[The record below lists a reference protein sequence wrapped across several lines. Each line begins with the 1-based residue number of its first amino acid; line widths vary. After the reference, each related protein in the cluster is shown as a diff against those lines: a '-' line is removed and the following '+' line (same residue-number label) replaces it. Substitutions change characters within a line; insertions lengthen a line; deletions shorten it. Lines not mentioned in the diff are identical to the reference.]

1 VQIRRLGLLKDYAV
15 QGRVESLAGRIAFVN
30 VFPLTFREFASFS
43 GLSIKGEA
51 DILDYESIKK
61 FYQDNSLLKERI
73 QNVYNEYLEVGGFP
87 EWFKVKNRN
96 IWYKTLEDYIALIL
110 FRDIISIFPVKDAAL
125 LEKLVRETAQLST
138 NRFSYL
144 NLSNRLDADRV
155 SVKNYLH
162 YLQSSMLIF
171 LSEVYS
177 GSKSMSERKEKK
189 IYLWE
194 EGLRKALSLDGDNAK
209 AVENVVAWHLFK
221 KGSKSRV
228 FYRPYY
234 WRDITE
240 VDYVYYDG
248 KVLLPVEVKYGSKVS
263 GSSLKGLSEFIEKYK
278 TKKAIVITKDLF
290 EEREMN
296 GSDVS
301 FIPAWLLLLMI

>member
-1 VQIRRLGLLKDYAV
+1 
-15 QGRVESLAGRIAFVN
+15 
-30 VFPLTFREFASFS
+30 
-43 GLSIKGEA
+43 
-51 DILDYESIKK
+51 
-61 FYQDNSLLKERI
+61 
-73 QNVYNEYLEVGGFP
+73 
-87 EWFKVKNRN
+87 
-96 IWYKTLEDYIALIL
+96 LIL

-278 TKKAIVITKDLF
+278 TKKAIVITKDLLRN
-290 EEREMN
+290 ER
-296 GSDVS
+296 
-301 FIPAWLLLLMI
+301 

>member
-1 VQIRRLGLLKDYAV
+1 
-15 QGRVESLAGRIAFVN
+15 
-30 VFPLTFREFASFS
+30 
-43 GLSIKGEA
+43 
-51 DILDYESIKK
+51 
-61 FYQDNSLLKERI
+61 
-73 QNVYNEYLEVGGFP
+73 LEVGGFP